1 MNSNKQRAVNTVLQ
15 LFVCVILDKNA
26 ILCYSNCIPLFILLK
41 GAIIMLK
48 EEMKR
53 LICDSVIRH
62 SDIYTAASDDIWDHP
77 EMNFHEDY
85 SAGVIRSILL
95 NNGFSLTEN
104 LGGMPNAFRAEYGS
118 GRPVIAYLGEFDA
131 LSALSQKAGCA
142 VKEPIT
148 PGAPGHGCGHNLLG
162 IGALGAAIAVKE
174 MIAAGKL
181 SGTVVYFGTPA
192 EETGSAKTF
201 LARDGFFE
209 GIDAMLTWHPWDYT
223 GIWPGGSLANVKM
236 VFRFKGQSA
245 HAAGS
250 PELGRSALDALELM
264 NVGVQFLR
272 EHVPEDT
279 RIHYAITNS
288 GGASPNVVQ
297 ASAEAVYLVRSPRL
311 GDLDGIKQRVI
322 DCARGAAIMTGTSM
336 EMEFIKGCSNILPNT
351 TMEELLVQSMHDIG
365 VPQYDE
371 EELALA
377 SSLHDALESPE
388 KTLSKISRLCSA
400 KERAKL
406 LAHQGEPIYT
416 FIAPHTPTDSPLI
429 TVSTDS
435 GDASWCAPTSQISVA
450 AWAADTPAHTW
461 QVVAIGKSSIAHKA
475 MLFAAKAI
483 GMAGAQLMADP
494 ALLQAAKE
502 EFFSRTADTPYV
514 CPIPKEIH
522 PAY

>member
-1 MNSNKQRAVNTVLQ
+1 MHVIDIQEAVKTSVL
-15 LFVCVILDKNA
+15 A
-26 ILCYSNCIPLFILLK
+26 
-41 GAIIMLK
+41 
-48 EEMKR
+48 
-53 LICDSVIRH
+53 H
-62 SDIYTAASDDIWDHP
+62 SSAYITASDDIWDHP

-85 SAGVIRSILL
+85 SAGVIRQILL
-95 NNGFSLTEN
+95 DHGFSLTDN

-118 GRPVIAYLGEFDA
+118 GKPVIAYLGEFDA
-131 LSALSQKAGCA
+131 LSSLSQKAGCA
-142 VKEPIT
+142 VKDPIT

-162 IGALGAAIAVKE
+162 VGALGAAIAVKE
-174 MIAAGKL
+174 MIAAGQL

-236 VFRFKGQSA
+236 IFRFKGQSA

-279 RIHYAITNS
+279 RIHYAITNA
-288 GGASPNVVQ
+288 GGVSPNVVQ

-311 GDLDGIKQRVI
+311 GDLEGIKQRVI
-322 DCARGAAIMTGTSM
+322 DCARGAAIMTGTTM
-336 EMEFIKGCSNILPNT
+336 EMEFVKGCSNILPNT
-351 TMEELLVQSMHDIG
+351 TMEELLVKTMHDVG
-365 VPQYDE
+365 APQYDE
-371 EELALA
+371 AELALA
-377 SSLHDALESPE
+377 KSLHDALESPE
-388 KTLSKISRLCSA
+388 KTLTKISRLCSA
-400 KERAKL
+400 KERAQVL
-406 LAHQGEPIYT
+406 SHQGEPIYT

-435 GDASWCAPTSQISVA
+435 GDASWCAPTSQISVS

-475 MLFAAKAI
+475 MLFAAKVLGI
-483 GMAGAQLMADP
+483 AGAQLMADSE
-494 ALLQAAKE
+494 LLAAAQE
-502 EFFSRTADTPYV
+502 EFAARTASTPYI
-514 CPIPKEIH
+514 CPIPKGID
-522 PAY
+522 PKF

>member
-1 MNSNKQRAVNTVLQ
+1 MDRKTI
-15 LFVCVILDKNA
+15 FNA
-26 ILCYSNCIPLFILLK
+26 ACT
-41 GAIIMLK
+41 
-48 EEMKR
+48 
-53 LICDSVIRH
+53 SVEKH
-62 SDIYTAASDDIWDHP
+62 AQSYTALSDAIWEHP

-85 SAGVIRSILL
+85 SAGAIRQALIE
-95 NNGFSLTEN
+95 NGFALTDK

-118 GRPVIAYLGEFDA
+118 GKPVIAYLGEFDA
-131 LSALSQKAGCA
+131 LSSLSQKAGCA
-142 VKEPIT
+142 VKDPIT

-162 IGALGAAIAVKE
+162 VGALGAAIAVKE
-174 MIAAGKL
+174 MIERGQL

-201 LARDGFFE
+201 LARDGFFD
-209 GIDAMLTWHPWDYT
+209 GVDAMLTWHPWDYT

-236 VFRFKGQSA
+236 IFRFKGQSA

-288 GGASPNVVQ
+288 GGVSPNVVQ

-311 GDLDGIKQRVI
+311 ADLEGIKQRVI
-322 DCARGAAIMTGTSM
+322 DCARGAAIMTGTTM
-336 EMEFIKGCSNILPNT
+336 EMEFVKGCSNILPNT
-351 TMEELLVQSMHDIG
+351 TMEEMLVAAMHEIG

-371 EELALA
+371 SELALA
-377 SSLHDALESPE
+377 QSLHDALESPE
-388 KTLSKISRLCSA
+388 KTLAKISRLCSA
-400 KERAKL
+400 RQRAEVL
-406 LAHQGEPIYT
+406 SHQGEPIYT

-475 MLFAAKAI
+475 MLFAAKTLASV
-483 GMAGAQLMADP
+483 GAQLMADG
-494 ALLQAAKE
+494 AQLAAAKE
-502 EFFSRTADTPYV
+502 EFAARTALTPYV
-514 CPIPKEIH
+514 CPIPKGIS
-522 PAY
+522 PKY

>member
-1 MNSNKQRAVNTVLQ
+1 MDIRQFKEFIISSVDSRAV
-15 LFVCVILDKNA
+15 
-26 ILCYSNCIPLFILLK
+26 
-41 GAIIMLK
+41 
-48 EEMKR
+48 E
-53 LICDSVIRH
+53 
-62 SDIYTAASDDIWDHP
+62 YTSASDAIWDHP
-77 EMNFHEDY
+77 EVNFHEDF
-85 SAGVIRSILL
+85 SASVIRTLL
-95 NNGFSLTEN
+95 QNHGFSISDN

-142 VKEPIT
+142 VKDPVT
-148 PGAPGHGCGHNLLG
+148 PGAAGHGCGHNLLG

-174 MIAAGKL
+174 LIEQGKL
-181 SGTVVYFGTPA
+181 QGTVVYFGTPA

-201 LARDGFFE
+201 LARDGYFD

-236 VFRFKGQSA
+236 IFRFKGQSA

-272 EHVPEDT
+272 EHVPDDT
-279 RIHYAITNS
+279 RIHYAITNA

-311 GDLDGIKQRVI
+311 ADLEGIKQRVI
-322 DCARGAAIMTGTSM
+322 DCARGAAIMTGTTM
-336 EMEFIKGCSNILPNT
+336 DMEFVKGCSNILPNT
-351 TMEELLVQSMHDIG
+351 VMEETLVSCMHQIG
-365 VPQYDE
+365 LPQYDE
-371 EELALA
+371 SELAFA
-377 SSLHDALESPE
+377 QSLHDALESPE
-388 KTLSKISRLCSA
+388 KTLSKISRLCSG
-400 KERAKL
+400 KVRQEVLK
-406 LAHQGEPIYT
+406 HQGEPLYT
-416 FIAPHTPTDSPLI
+416 FIAPHTPTDTPII

-475 MLFAAKAI
+475 MLFAAKVI
-483 GMAGAQLMADP
+483 GLAGAMLMDDCS
-494 ALLQAAKE
+494 LLHDAQD
-502 EFFSRTADTPYV
+502 EFASRTEASPYI
-514 CPIPKEIH
+514 CPIPQGISPK
-522 PAY
+522 Y